1 MNYKSMITQKA
12 QELFELYP
20 IYKEVYVTAESL
32 TAGLIGASIVEIPGS
47 SAYFDRGFITYSNEA
62 KMECLGVSEDTLK
75 SYVGY
80 TDHSIAANGR
90 KNIYVSSYDP
100 LSTEKVLEEVTDERE
115 LSMINDVLEQIDSAN

>member
-1 MNYKSMITQKA
+1 MEFDIENEKIRLEVKG
-12 QELFELYP
+12 
-20 IYKEVYVTAESL
+20 KEVEYDVLFT
-32 TAGLIGASIVEIPGS
+32 
-47 SAYFDRGFITYSNEA
+47 FD
-62 KMECLGVSEDTLK
+62 SEDTLK